1 MDNKF
6 WQTFFLIMFIIMFTV
21 ATISVFFEYYSSAVL
36 LLYQSGLYY
45 RIHQQIKIDKNYEE
59 FKNEINKLKIKI
71 LNLEEHKNENP

>member
-1 MDNKF
+1 MNNKF
-6 WQTFFLIMFIIMFTV
+6 WQTFFLMMFIIMFTV
-21 ATISVFFEYYSSAVL
+21 ATIFVLLEYYSSAVL

-45 RIHQQIKIDKNYEE
+45 RIHQKIKIDKNYKE